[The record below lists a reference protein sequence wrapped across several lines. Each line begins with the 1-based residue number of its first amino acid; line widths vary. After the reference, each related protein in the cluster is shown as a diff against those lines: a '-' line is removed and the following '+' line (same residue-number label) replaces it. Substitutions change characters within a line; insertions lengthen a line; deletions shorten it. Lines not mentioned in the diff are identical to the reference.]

1 MDPEGLRWINYYA
14 QWYDMVQI
22 PVLALPT
29 PLGEI
34 AHGVYC
40 DDFAEFQFKDTPAR
54 EMLGGFIPSNG
65 VGTGFSRASLERL
78 AETHSNRVFEPAC
91 LTEDYENGWRIH
103 SLGLKQ
109 KFIPIH
115 FRYGRPMATR
125 EYFPRN
131 CAAAVRQ
138 RTRWIT
144 GIALQSWE
152 FHSARETLRQLYWF
166 WRDRKSL
173 IGSLATPLMNILSI
187 YGAVTWAWTRIFHS
201 PWGLARELSPLLP
214 VYMAGFCLQV
224 FHTLIRAGCSA
235 RVYGWQFACAV
246 PLRAFAGNW
255 INGFA
260 TSRAIWNYADA
271 KAHGRP
277 LVWAKTEHAYPSRA
291 TLVAARQ
298 KKRLSEII
306 TGSQWLTPA
315 QLEMALASKPAGRR
329 LGEHLLHLGLITEAD
344 LYSALSLQNDL
355 PLGKPQRDIVSPRI
369 ARTLPA
375 AVTERWRVLPFRI
388 AAGELYL
395 AGSELPD
402 EAMRRDIRRFSS
414 LDIRFHLVTPTD
426 FAELANRYLA

>member
-1 MDPEGLRWINYYA
+1 
-14 QWYDMVQI
+14 
-22 PVLALPT
+22 
-29 PLGEI
+29 
-34 AHGVYC
+34 
-40 DDFAEFQFKDTPAR
+40 
-54 EMLGGFIPSNG
+54 
-65 VGTGFSRASLERL
+65 
-78 AETHSNRVFEPAC
+78 
-91 LTEDYENGWRIH
+91 
-103 SLGLKQ
+103 
-109 KFIPIH
+109 
-115 FRYGRPMATR
+115 
-125 EYFPRN
+125 
-131 CAAAVRQ
+131 
-138 RTRWIT
+138 
-144 GIALQSWE
+144 
-152 FHSARETLRQLYWF
+152 
-166 WRDRKSL
+166 
-173 IGSLATPLMNILSI
+173 
-187 YGAVTWAWTRIFHS
+187 
-201 PWGLARELSPLLP
+201 
-214 VYMAGFCLQV
+214 
-224 FHTLIRAGCSA
+224 
-235 RVYGWQFACAV
+235 
-246 PLRAFAGNW
+246 LRAFAGNW

-260 TSRAIWNYADA
+260 TSRAIRNYADA

-291 TLVAARQ
+291 TLVAGRQ

-369 ARTLPA
+369 ARALPK
-375 AVTERWRVLPFRI
+375 AVTEKWRVLPFRI